1 MICEK
6 QGVACKARMT
16 GVEAEMTE
24 EQSQRPAY
32 IYCRYSSEMQS
43 QGDSLRRQFQ
53 RCNEAIKKH
62 NLYVKER
69 ITDEAFSGF
78 HGDNLINGKLKD
90 FIDRAIAGDIEKNAF
105 LIVENL
111 DRITRLQ
118 PSKAVNVI
126 TQILSSGLEIYQT
139 SPECLF
145 TFKNKKDEAMTII
158 MITLFAQRAHEESDT
173 KSYRIK
179 EAWISRIERI
189 LKGEQKILMDKP
201 PYWLDVVEKDFDV
214 NGKTKRLKCY
224 QVNQT
229 RTDEVLLIL
238 EYLKSMGIKESCK
251 MMNAESSGKKWTVK
265 GVQRLLQ
272 SKTLYGELDLK
283 LSVREDGKK
292 ELQSRG
298 LEMPQIYPPIIA
310 KQDFDEILELIKVRA
325 SGRGGGRKS
334 TQFNNIFSKILYCA
348 HCGGA
353 YRYMHKRE
361 YSYLVCYNSEVH
373 TCKYEK
379 VLSLR
384 FYDVQ
389 NAILA
394 YGGYF
399 DFNVLFRGVE
409 LKEYSADIADKQA
422 DLEAKRAAFNNM
434 FNSIMQKNNGIISSM
449 YQSSLD
455 MTEKSIE
462 ELEREIETL
471 KQKDILNPSKKIKA
485 NGGALLL
492 DPALLSTAAGR
503 AKLNAHLKRMVE
515 RIDLSHNKVTND
527 GYNLLSV
534 KFFGVETVLKIKFQ
548 GTKRIFDDGGQD
560 FDKIFDSDS
569 DRFIDEAEFDKS
581 TSMLDDF
588 F

>member
-251 MMNAESSGKKWTVK
+251 MMNAESAGKKWTVK

>member
-1 MICEK
+1 
-6 QGVACKARMT
+6 MT

-251 MMNAESSGKKWTVK
+251 MMNAESAGKKWTVK

-298 LEMPQIYPPIIA
+298 LEMPQIYPPIIT

-334 TQFNNIFSKILYCA
+334 TQFHNIFSKILYCA

-353 YRYMHKRE
+353 YRYMHKRK

-389 NAILA
+389 NAILM

-399 DFNVLFRGVE
+399 DFDVLYKGVE
-409 LKEYSADIADKQA
+409 LKEFSVDIAEKQA
-422 DLEAKRAAFNNM
+422 ELNAKRAAFSNM
-434 FNSIMQKNNGIISSM
+434 FNSIMLKNNGVISSM

-455 MTEKSIE
+455 MTEKSIG
-462 ELEREIETL
+462 ELEKEIEAL
-471 KQKDILNPSKKIKA
+471 KQQDILSPRKRIKA
-485 NGGALLL
+485 GGGALLFE
-492 DPALLSTAAGR
+492 PTLLSTAAGR

-515 RIDLSHNKVTND
+515 RIELSHNKVTND
-527 GYNLLSV
+527 GYNVMSI
-534 KFFGVETVLKIKFQ
+534 KFFDVDTLLKIKFL
-548 GTKRIFDDGGQD
+548 GDKNIYDDGSQD
-560 FDKIFDSDS
+560 FSKILDACPDEFRDKDEEERFSAWFDTIF
-569 DRFIDEAEFDKS
+569 
-581 TSMLDDF
+581 
-588 F
+588 

>member
-1 MICEK
+1 
-6 QGVACKARMT
+6 MT
-16 GVEAEMTE
+16 GVETEMTE

-251 MMNAESSGKKWTVK
+251 MMNAESAGKKWTVK

-471 KQKDILNPSKKIKA
+471 KQKEILNPSKKIKA

>member
-1 MICEK
+1 
-6 QGVACKARMT
+6 MT

-251 MMNAESSGKKWTVK
+251 MMNAESAGKKWTVK

-462 ELEREIETL
+462 ELEEEIETL

>member
-1 MICEK
+1 
-6 QGVACKARMT
+6 MT

-534 KFFGVETVLKIKFQ
+534 KFFGVETILKIKFQ

>member
-1 MICEK
+1 
-6 QGVACKARMT
+6 VACTPRNT
-16 GVEAEMTE
+16 GVDAKMTD
-24 EQSQRPAY
+24 EQFQRPAY

-62 NLYVKER
+62 NLYVKEQ

-78 HGDNLINGKLKD
+78 HGDNLISGKLKD
-90 FIDRAIAGDIEKNAF
+90 FIDRAVAGDIEKDAF

-214 NGKTKRLKCY
+214 NGVTKRLKCY
-224 QVNQT
+224 EVNKE
-229 RTDEVLLIL
+229 RTDEVLLVL

-265 GVQRLLQ
+265 AVQRLLE

-292 ELQSRG
+292 DLQSRG
-298 LEMPQIYPPIIA
+298 LEMPQIYPPIIS
-310 KQDFDEILELIKVRA
+310 KPDFDEILELIKLRA

-334 TQFNNIFSKILYCA
+334 TQFHNIFAKILYCA

-399 DFNVLFRGVE
+399 DFNVLYRGVE
-409 LKEYSADIADKQA
+409 LKEYSVDLAEKQA
-422 DLEAKRAAFNNM
+422 ELEAKRAAFSNM

-449 YQSSLD
+449 YQTSLD
-455 MTEKSIE
+455 MTEKNID
-462 ELEREIETL
+462 ELEKEIETL
-471 KQKDILNPSKKIKA
+471 KQKDILNPIKRIKA

-492 DPALLSTAAGR
+492 DPALLSTAVGR
-503 AKLNAHLKRMVE
+503 AKLNSHLKRMVE
-515 RIDLSHNKVTND
+515 RIDLSHHKVTKD
-527 GYNLLSV
+527 SYNVLSV
-534 KFFGVETVLKIKFQ
+534 KFFGVEDLLKIRFM
-548 GTKRIFDDGGQD
+548 GTKRIYLDVGNDFSKVFDDD
-560 FDKIFDSDS
+560 A
-569 DRFIDEAEFDKS
+569 DRFIDEAEWNKQ
-581 TSMLDDF
+581 TSMMDDYF
-588 F
+588 

>member
-1 MICEK
+1 
-6 QGVACKARMT
+6 MT

-251 MMNAESSGKKWTVK
+251 MMNAESAGKKWTVK